1 MNISTDWANLLA
13 AWMKPVTTKPA
24 CVCFVT
30 HVSSHKMACV
40 TANQHSGSRRQ
51 KRTTRVMHLGYL
63 CTSYGLDLC
72 TKTYIGREQKFNSLD
87 FYIPFRTV

>member
-1 MNISTDWANLLA
+1 MIIGTDWANLLA

-40 TANQHSGSRRQ
+40 TAN
-51 KRTTRVMHLGYL
+51 
-63 CTSYGLDLC
+63 
-72 TKTYIGREQKFNSLD
+72 
-87 FYIPFRTV
+87 